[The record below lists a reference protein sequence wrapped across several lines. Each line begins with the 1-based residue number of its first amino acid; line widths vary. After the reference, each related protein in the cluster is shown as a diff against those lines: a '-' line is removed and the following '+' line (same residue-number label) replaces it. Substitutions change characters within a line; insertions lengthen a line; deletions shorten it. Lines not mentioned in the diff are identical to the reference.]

1 LPLPYWLEAVDFGH
15 TKFGHIISTSI
26 SRFGALD
33 LVMSDR
39 LVISLSPE
47 LEELQRKAEELS
59 ALEADLVQ
67 GELDLATTHGELQ
80 NFEREYQQIIGT
92 RYAELERIEIQ
103 IAEYM
108 AYLESNRDFNPSEDI
123 KQIYRQVAKLIHPDL
138 TTDPQQKIVRQQLM
152 TEANQAYEDGNID
165 RLREILRSWESRP
178 EAVEGEGIEAELIRI
193 TRKIAQCRDR
203 LHEIRQEIAE
213 IEQTELY
220 QLQVEVSTARENGKD
235 LLVEM
240 AKDIDEQIAKA
251 QEELTKIKEELG
263 AR

>member
-1 LPLPYWLEAVDFGH
+1 
-15 TKFGHIISTSI
+15 
-26 SRFGALD
+26 
-33 LVMSDR
+33 MSDR

-92 RYAELERIEIQ
+92 RYTELERIEIQ

-108 AYLESNRDFNPSEDI
+108 AYLESSRDFNPSEDI
-123 KQIYRQVAKLIHPDL
+123 KQVYRQVAKLIHPDL
-138 TTDPQQKIVRQQLM
+138 TTDPQQKIIRQQLM

-165 RLREILRSWESRP
+165 LLREILRSWESRP
-178 EAVEGEGIEAELIRI
+178 EAVEGEGIGAELIRI
-193 TRKIAQCRDR
+193 IRKIAQCRER
-203 LHEIRQEIAE
+203 LRGIRKEIAE

-220 QLQVEVSTARENGKD
+220 QLQIEVSAARGKGKD
-235 LLVEM
+235 LLMEM
-240 AKDIDEQIAKA
+240 AKDIDEQIGKA
-251 QEELTKIKEELG
+251 QKELTKIKEELG

>member
-1 LPLPYWLEAVDFGH
+1 
-15 TKFGHIISTSI
+15 
-26 SRFGALD
+26 
-33 LVMSDR
+33 MSDR

-108 AYLESNRDFNPSEDI
+108 AYLESSRDFNPSEDI
-123 KQIYRQVAKLIHPDL
+123 KQVYRQVAKLIHPDL
-138 TTDPQQKIVRQQLM
+138 TTDPQQKSIRQQLM

-178 EAVEGEGIEAELIRI
+178 EAVQGEGIGAELIRI
-193 TRKIAQCRDR
+193 IRKIAQCRDR
-203 LHEIRQEIAE
+203 LHKIRQEISE

-220 QLQVEVSTARENGKD
+220 QLRVEVNSAGEKGKD

-240 AKDIDEQIAKA
+240 ARDLDEQIGIA
-251 QEELTKIKEELG
+251 QAELTKIKEQLG

>member
-1 LPLPYWLEAVDFGH
+1 
-15 TKFGHIISTSI
+15 
-26 SRFGALD
+26 
-33 LVMSDR
+33 MSDR

-47 LEELQRKAEELS
+47 VEELQRKSEELS
-59 ALEADLVQ
+59 ALEAELVQ

-108 AYLESNRDFNPSEDI
+108 AYLESSRDFKPSEDI

-138 TTDPQQKIVRQQLM
+138 TTDPQQKIARQQLM

-165 RLREILRSWESRP
+165 RLKEILCSRESRP
-178 EAVEGEGIEAELIRI
+178 EIFKSEGIEAELIRI
-193 TRKIAQCRDR
+193 VRKIAQCRER
-203 LHEIRQEIAE
+203 LHKIRQEIAE

-235 LLVEM
+235 LLMEM
-240 AKDIDEQIAKA
+240 AKDIDKQIDNA
-251 QEELTKIKEELG
+251 QEKLMKIKE
-263 AR
+263 

>member
-1 LPLPYWLEAVDFGH
+1 
-15 TKFGHIISTSI
+15 
-26 SRFGALD
+26 
-33 LVMSDR
+33 MNDR
-39 LVISLSPE
+39 LVISLSPA
-47 LEELQRKAEELS
+47 LDELQRKAEELS

-108 AYLESNRDFNPSEDI
+108 AYLESSRDFNPSEDI
-123 KQIYRQVAKLIHPDL
+123 KQVYRQVAKLIHPDL
-138 TTDPQQKIVRQQLM
+138 TTDPQQKSIRQQLM

-178 EAVEGEGIEAELIRI
+178 EAVQGEGIGAELIRI
-193 TRKIAQCRDR
+193 IRKIAQCRER
-203 LHEIRQEIAE
+203 LRGIRKEIAE

-220 QLQVEVSTARENGKD
+220 QLQIEVSAARGKGKD
-235 LLVEM
+235 LLMEM
-240 AKDIDEQIAKA
+240 ARDIDEQIGKS
-251 QEELTKIKEELG
+251 QKELTKIKEELG
-263 AR
+263 VRQ

>member
-1 LPLPYWLEAVDFGH
+1 
-15 TKFGHIISTSI
+15 
-26 SRFGALD
+26 
-33 LVMSDR
+33 MSDR

-108 AYLESNRDFNPSEDI
+108 AYLESNRDFKPSEDI
-123 KQIYRQVAKLIHPDL
+123 KQVYRQVAKLIHPDL
-138 TTDPQQKIVRQQLM
+138 TTDPQQKIARQQLM

-178 EAVEGEGIEAELIRI
+178 EAVEGEGIGAELIRI
-193 TRKIAQCRDR
+193 IRKIAQCRDR
-203 LHEIRQEIAE
+203 LRAIQEEIAAIRE
-213 IEQTELY
+213 TELY
-220 QLQVEVSTARENGKD
+220 QLQLAVNSAKENGEN
-235 LLVEM
+235 LLAAM
-240 AKDIDEQIAKA
+240 AQDIDDQIALA
-251 QEELTKIKEELG
+251 QQELKVLKEKIG
-263 AR
+263 AI

>member
-1 LPLPYWLEAVDFGH
+1 
-15 TKFGHIISTSI
+15 
-26 SRFGALD
+26 
-33 LVMSDR
+33 MNDR

-92 RYAELERIEIQ
+92 RYTELERIEIQ

-108 AYLESNRDFNPSEDI
+108 AYLESSRDFNPSEDI
-123 KQIYRQVAKLIHPDL
+123 KQVYRQVAKLIHPDL
-138 TTDPQQKIVRQQLM
+138 TTDPQQKSIRQQLM

-178 EAVEGEGIEAELIRI
+178 EAVQGEGIGAELIRLI
-193 TRKIAQCRDR
+193 RKIAQCRDR
-203 LHEIRQEIAE
+203 LRAIQKEIAAIRE
-213 IEQTELY
+213 TELC
-220 QLQVEVSTARENGKD
+220 QLQLAVYSAKENGEN
-235 LLVEM
+235 LLAAM
-240 AKDIDEQIAKA
+240 AQDIDEQIAVAQQELKVLKEKA
-251 QEELTKIKEELG
+251 G
-263 AR
+263 AI